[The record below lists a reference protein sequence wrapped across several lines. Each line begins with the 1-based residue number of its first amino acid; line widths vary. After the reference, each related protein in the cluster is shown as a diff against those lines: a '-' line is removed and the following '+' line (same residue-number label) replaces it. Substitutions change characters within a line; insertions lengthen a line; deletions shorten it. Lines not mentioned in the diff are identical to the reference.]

1 MAQVSKYQRC
11 CEFNLLRPLSSR
23 GFFLFD
29 LQNSP
34 TQHITSVAGAAD
46 GQLGSSFRSRDLKE
60 EVEAISNS
68 ISAATDGG
76 EFLSSNL
83 NGLTR
88 NEVTAY
94 IMGFN

>member
-1 MAQVSKYQRC
+1 MRAFC
-11 CEFNLLRPLSSR
+11 
-23 GFFLFD
+23 FD
-29 LQNSP
+29 PQKSP
-34 TQHITSVAGAAD
+34 TQHKISLAGAAD

-83 NGLTR
+83 NGLTW
-88 NEVTAY
+88 NKVT
-94 IMGFN
+94 I